1 MLPVKF
7 FMTDN
12 RFHVGRLLPG
22 RGPEPEQGTSSHGQ
36 GQRGRAAARPLIWM
50 LIVAAVLAAVWW
62 YPSWRVWITPDA
74 DPSAGPGSGRFPGG
88 AGAAWRMGGG
98 RPQPVS
104 VGEVRQLDIR
114 QTVSA
119 IGTLTALNTAVVR
132 AKVDG
137 ELKALRFTEGQM
149 VTAGAV
155 LADVDARAYEAQL
168 AQAKGQLERDAAQL
182 RNAQLD
188 LKRYRDLLSQD
199 AIARQQVDTQEALV
213 RQLQGTVQADQAQ
226 VDNAALQL
234 SYTQVTAPISGR
246 LGLKQVELGSLVR
259 AGDAAGLVTITQTQ
273 PMAVLFAVPES
284 YVPLIQRKLR
294 AGQSLAVQAWDREL
308 KEKLAEGQVT
318 TTDNAIDLNT
328 GTLKLKALL
337 DTRDGALF
345 PNQFANIRLQLDTLK
360 DQLAVPVTAVQ
371 RGSVGTF
378 VVVAQAD
385 GTAQIRVVEL
395 GAVDGEWQAVKGT
408 LQAGE
413 RVVTDG
419 ADRLRDGSRVEVRNT
434 VTPPLPSQNAM
445 LGGSQ
450 VARPEVAKLK
460 ANKPGAASSPAGVR
474 DAAPS
479 ASPVPGSASPGA
491 AVSNGPGLG
500 AGPGSGGSG
509 GQGGPGAGGGRPPWM
524 DRLPPEVA
532 EKVKNMSPEERRAF
546 FQKMREQRGG
556 GGQ

>member
-1 MLPVKF
+1 
-7 FMTDN
+7 
-12 RFHVGRLLPG
+12 
-22 RGPEPEQGTSSHGQ
+22 
-36 GQRGRAAARPLIWM
+36 M
-50 LIVAAVLAAVWW
+50 LIVAAVLAAAWW
-62 YPSWRVWITPDA
+62 YPAWRVWITPEA
-74 DPSAGPGSGRFPGG
+74 DPGAGPGRFPGG
-88 AGAAWRMGGG
+88 AAAAWRMGGG

-149 VTAGAV
+149 VTAGTL
-155 LADVDARAYEAQL
+155 LADIDPRSYESQL
-168 AQAKGQLERDAAQL
+168 AQAKGQLERDAAQW
-182 RNAQLD
+182 RNAQVD

-273 PMAVLFAVPES
+273 PMAVLFAVPEAH
-284 YVPLIQRKLR
+284 VPLIQRKLK
-294 AGQSLAVQAWDREL
+294 AGTALAVQAWDRDL

-337 DTRDGALF
+337 DNRDGALF

-360 DQLAVPVTAVQ
+360 DQIAVPVTAVQ

-378 VVVAQAD
+378 VVVVQAD
-385 GTAQIRVVEL
+385 GAAQIRPVEL
-395 GAVDGEWQAVKGT
+395 GAVDGDWQAVKGA
-408 LQAGE
+408 LQAGD

-434 VTPPLPSQNAM
+434 VSPPLPAQSPL
-445 LGGSQ
+445 LGATQSGQ
-450 VARPEVAKLK
+450 TGAGK
-460 ANKPGAASSPAGVR
+460 AAAAKPGAQPGGRDPGKPGVTPNGGPTPEQGAG
-474 DAAPS
+474 
-479 ASPVPGSASPGA
+479 PGAGASPGA
-491 AVSNGPGLG
+491 AVPGV
-500 AGPGSGGSG
+500 SGGS
-509 GQGGPGAGGGRPPWM
+509 GGRPPWM
-524 DRLPPEVA
+524 DRLPPEVV

-546 FQKMREQRGG
+546 FQKMREQRAN